1 MGVISRNIMPVCD
14 NLCFFCPSIRP
25 RSRQPIKRYK
35 KLLADIFPRSPDEE
49 PNDRK
54 ISKLCEYAS
63 RNPLRIPKITCS
75 LEQRCYRDLRSEQFH
90 SVKVVL
96 CIYRKLLIS
105 CKEQMPLF
113 ASSLLSIIQI
123 LLDQTRND
131 DMRIIGC
138 QTLFEFVNN
147 QHDGTYMFNLEGLT
161 PKLCVLAQEMGED
174 ERVKHLRSAG
184 LQALSSMIWFIGRFS
199 HMSAEFDNVVLVV
212 LENCGSPTEKSDH
225 LNQGT
230 ESKWVQEEQKVEDHA
245 APAPDSMRRATS
257 WKKIV
262 NERGELNVNLRED
275 ARTPQFWSRACLHN
289 MAKLAKEATTIRRVL
304 ESLFRYFD
312 NGNFWSPEHGLALS
326 VLLDMQLLME
336 SSGQNTHFLLSTL
349 IKHLDHKNV
358 LRDPNMQVHI
368 IDIATCLAQETRVQ
382 PSVTIL
388 GAYSDMMRHLRKS
401 IHCSLDDSNLGT
413 EIIQWNRK
421 FGEAVDQCLIQLSRK
436 VGDAGPIL
444 DIMAV
449 MLESIS
455 NITVISRT
463 TIAAVYRTA
472 QIVASIPNFSC
483 QNKAFPE
490 ALFHQLLL
498 AMVCPDYETRVGAHR
513 VFSVVL
519 VPSSVCPLPSSTT
532 PSSANPTDIQRTLS
546 RTASVFS
553 SSAALFDKIRKDQ
566 SSSQQDDIS
575 QSREDKPVDDES
587 GTIDNQSMLNRL
599 KSTYSRVYSVKRQ
612 ELPIHTEHEPEAI
625 SLRLSTRQINV
636 LFSSLWAQAISPL
649 NTPENYE
656 AIAHTYS
663 LVLLFSRTKHSS
675 QEALI
680 QSFQLAFS
688 LRSISLGAGPLQPS
702 RRRSLFTLATSMII
716 FSAKAFNI
724 LPLVYCAKAPVT
736 SNNVDPFLH
745 LVDDCKLQ
753 AVNTGLNNM
762 GKVYGSKE
770 DDDDALKTL
779 SAIMTT
785 GDQSKE
791 SFASMIVKMLGNS
804 SMPESSL
811 MKEQLLKD
819 FLPDDACP
827 LGAQLFMETPGQV
840 YQFDSQDRK
849 SLDEVKPP
857 IFVIDDGVPPDAS
870 ESQPDP
876 DFLLTVGNP
885 NLLSVDQFLDSVL
898 ATSNQVGR
906 SSVSTAS
913 DMPYKEMASHCE
925 ALQMGKQQKMSDVI
939 NSQQIQGSAVSYSCH
954 DFDQAK
960 HVPSYSQMGN
970 PFLDQNLSVT
980 SHKPTTGTPM
990 LCAAEYQHHPDF
1002 FRLPA
1007 ASPFDNFLKA
1017 AGS

>member
-63 RNPLRIPKITCS
+63 RNPLRIPK
-75 LEQRCYRDLRSEQFH
+75 
-90 SVKVVL
+90 
-96 CIYRKLLIS
+96 
-105 CKEQMPLF
+105 
-113 ASSLLSIIQI
+113 
-123 LLDQTRND
+123 
-131 DMRIIGC
+131 
-138 QTLFEFVNN
+138 
-147 QHDGTYMFNLEGLT
+147 HDGTYMFNLEGLT

-184 LQALSSMIWFIGRFS
+184 LQALSSMVLHLISLHSYYSAQLTCVHEAEASLLLIQVADDAISPTLLLASMHTPHIWFIGRFS

-230 ESKWVQEEQKVEDHA
+230 ENKWVQEEQKVEDHV

-262 NERGELNVNLRED
+262 NERGELNVNLED

-436 VGDAGPIL
+436 
-444 DIMAV
+444 
-449 MLESIS
+449 
-455 NITVISRT
+455 
-463 TIAAVYRTA
+463 
-472 QIVASIPNFSC
+472 
-483 QNKAFPE
+483 AFPE

-532 PSSANPTDIQRTLS
+532 PSSAKPTDIQRTLS

-566 SSSQQDDIS
+566 MSSQQDDIS
-575 QSREDKPVDDES
+575 QAREDKPVDDES

-612 ELPIHTEHEPEAI
+612 ELPIHTEQEPEAI

-753 AVNTGLNNM
+753 AVNTGLDNM

-804 SMPESSL
+804 SMVNVIWLFTCMFPSLQFIGQQKVMLNNFLQPESSI

-857 IFVIDDGVPPDAS
+857 IFVIDDGMPPDAS

-876 DFLLTVGNP
+876 DFLLTVGNS

-939 NSQQIQGSAVSYSCH
+939 DSQQIQGSAVSYSCH

-960 HVPSYSQMGN
+960 HVPSYSQVVPGFCMMGN